1 MADTG
6 YEFVALQPITV
17 GGVLAYN
24 VGDFVPAANVE
35 EQGYVIGEQV
45 AARDHVP
52 APVPVDPGA
61 PVGDVTPP
69 DEKPAK

>member
-6 YEFVALQPITV
+6 YEYVALQPITA

-35 EQGYVIGEQV
+35 EQGYEVGVQV
-45 AARDHVP
+45 DLRDDVP
-52 APVPVDPGA
+52 APSPIDETA
-61 PVGDVTPP
+61 PMGDVIPP
-69 DEKPAK
+69 NPTEQ